1 MEEAALGGYSMV
13 LLLSKPVR
21 SVSVRTVV
29 RCYSL
34 FDRFFPACG
43 LLDYTEG
50 MYHGDPRTPYETAQH
65 NQINY
70 VLDEVQCGAG
80 ARVLEIG
87 CGNGT
92 LLDEVK
98 RRGATGIGIT
108 ISPEQVALCRRR
120 GLDVRLLNYVDL
132 NEAWAGQFDAV
143 VANGPVEHFVQPR
156 DAAAGQADAIYRRF
170 FEICQR
176 AIDPRSAIRRLITTT
191 IHFVRTPDPRNLL
204 RSPLAFRDGSDDFH
218 WAMLARSFG
227 GWYPVAGQFE
237 RCTAGLFDLERTL
250 DGTYDYHLTSEEWLR
265 RIHAVLPSWK
275 GLKILAGSMP
285 YAARHPWQ
293 YLIMLY
299 CMLGSQSWN
308 WQFRG
313 PSPPTRLLR
322 QTWVMLS

>member
-1 MEEAALGGYSMV
+1 MV
-13 LLLSKPVR
+13 LLLRRNQARLAKAN
-21 SVSVRTVV
+21 TVV

-34 FDRFFPACG
+34 FDKFFPACG

-50 MYHGDPRTPYETAQH
+50 IYHGDPNTPYEVAQQ
-65 NQINY
+65 NQIKY
-70 VLDEVQCGAG
+70 VLDEAHCSAG
-80 ARVLEIG
+80 TRVLEIG

-98 RRGATGIGIT
+98 RRGAMGVGIT

-132 NEAWAGQFDAV
+132 GGESATQFDAV
-143 VANGPVEHFVQPR
+143 VANGPVEHFVQSR
-156 DAAAGQADAIYRRF
+156 DAAAGRADAIYRRF

-176 AIDPRSAIRRLITTT
+176 AINPRSHVRRLITTT
-191 IHFVRTPDPRNLL
+191 IHFVRTPDPYNLL
-204 RSPLAFRDGSDDFH
+204 RSPFAFRWGSDDFH

-237 RCTAGLFDLERTL
+237 RCTAGLFDLQHTV

-265 RIHAVLPSWK
+265 RIRAVLPTTK
-275 GLKILAGSMP
+275 GLKIIAGSLP
-285 YAARHPWQ
+285 YALRHPRQ
-293 YLIMLY
+293 YLTMLA
-299 CMLGSQSWN
+299 CILASQSWN

-313 PSPPTRLLR
+313 PAPPTQLLR
-322 QTWVMLS
+322 QTWTCHV